1 MNIYE
6 IDSAILACVDSETG
20 EVIDVEK
27 LAELQLAREAKVE
40 GIACW
45 IKNLTANAESIRDEE
60 RRLAER
66 RRAMENKVE
75 GLKKYL
81 ADALGGQSFETAKCR
96 LSFRSS
102 AAVSVDDEEA
112 LIGWLTK
119 NYRDDCL
126 KYSASVDKKAVGQIL
141 ANGEKV
147 DGAHI
152 ETRSNL
158 QIK

>member
-6 IDSAILACVDSETG
+6 IDREIMACVDAETG
-20 EVIDVEK
+20 EVIDIEK
-27 LAELQLAREAKVE
+27 LAALQIAREAKIE
-40 GIACW
+40 GVACW
-45 IKNLTANAESIRDEE
+45 IKNLTANAANIRDEE
-60 RRLAER
+60 KRLAER
-66 RRAMENKVE
+66 SKAMENKVE
-75 GLKKYL
+75 SLKKYL

-112 LIGWLTK
+112 LIDWLTK

-141 ANGEKV
+141 ANGVKV

>member
-27 LAELQLAREAKVE
+27 LSELQLAREAKVE
-40 GIACW
+40 GVACW
-45 IKNLTANAESIRDEE
+45 IKNLTANAASIREE
-60 RRLAER
+60 EKRLAER

-75 GLKKYL
+75 SLKKYL

-126 KYSASVDKKAVGQIL
+126 KYSASVDKKAIGQIL
-141 ANGEKV
+141 ANGVKV

>member
-6 IDSAILACVDSETG
+6 IDREIMACVDAETG
-20 EVIDVEK
+20 EVIDIEK
-27 LAELQLAREAKVE
+27 LAALQIAREAKIE
-40 GIACW
+40 GVACW
-45 IKNLTANAESIRDEE
+45 IKNLTANAANIRDEE
-60 RRLAER
+60 KRLAER
-66 RRAMENKVE
+66 SKAMENKVE
-75 GLKKYL
+75 SLKKYL

-102 AAVSVDDEEA
+102 ASVAVDDEEV
-112 LIGWLTK
+112 LIDWLTK

-141 ANGEKV
+141 ANGVKV
-147 DGAHI
+147 DCAHI

>member
-20 EVIDVEK
+20 EVIDIEK

-40 GIACW
+40 GVACW
-45 IKNLTANAESIRDEE
+45 IKNLSANAASIRDEE
-60 RRLAER
+60 KRLAER
-66 RRAMENKVE
+66 RRALENKVE
-75 GLKKYL
+75 SLKKYL

-102 AAVSVDDEEA
+102 AAVSVDDEEV
-112 LIGWLTK
+112 LIDWLTK

-126 KYSASVDKKAVGQIL
+126 KYSASVDKKAVGRIL
-141 ANGEKV
+141 ANGVKV

-152 ETRSNL
+152 EFKNNL